1 MLPIVCHYVKIVI
14 HYFYKTLDYMDKKIE
29 NLDEELINRFM
40 GTAIIDKEINNFL
53 GFLEGIILDH
63 TINKKEIYALQVWME
78 RNPEI
83 YCQYPFDHLIHLLGQ
98 TVIGSQKLDEEKCKQ
113 FVEVIKIFISGKFY
127 SKNTRDVQR
136 LHGLLAGVVC
146 DGTLSID
153 EAKALN
159 TWMKEH
165 DYLEDDVFFQEVY
178 TSLRPVRTKQDDLT
192 DFDIQALF
200 KQIKRY
206 VDPDDH
212 GTLRTKIETIDNPDF
227 FKGQLLI
234 ENALYCFTGT
244 SSRFK
249 KKDWKALIEN
259 NGGKFIDDMTT
270 TVNYLVICN
279 KGNKAWAHVSYGRK
293 FEEAKKWQQQ
303 GHDIKII
310 TEDDFIQAIGLPIEN

>member
-1 MLPIVCHYVKIVI
+1 
-14 HYFYKTLDYMDKKIE
+14 MDKKIE
-29 NLDEELINRFM
+29 KLEEELINKFM

-127 SKNTRDVQR
+127 SKNTRDIQR

-178 TSLRPVRTKQDDLT
+178 TSLRPVRTKQNDLT

>member
-1 MLPIVCHYVKIVI
+1 M
-14 HYFYKTLDYMDKKIE
+14 LDYMDKKIE

-249 KKDWKALIEN
+249 KKDWKTLIEN

>member
-1 MLPIVCHYVKIVI
+1 M
-14 HYFYKTLDYMDKKIE
+14 LDYMDKKIE

-249 KKDWKALIEN
+249 KKDWKTLIEN

-279 KGNKAWAHVSYGRK
+279 KGNKAWAHVSDGRK

>member
-1 MLPIVCHYVKIVI
+1 
-14 HYFYKTLDYMDKKIE
+14 MDKKIE

-63 TINKKEIYALQVWME
+63 TINKKEIYALQVWMK

>member
-14 HYFYKTLDYMDKKIE
+14 HYFYKMLDYMDKKIE
-29 NLDEELINRFM
+29 KLEKELINKFM

-127 SKNTRDVQR
+127 SKNTRDIQR

-153 EAKALN
+153 EVKALN

-178 TSLRPVRTKQDDLT
+178 TSLRPVRTKQNDLT

>member
-1 MLPIVCHYVKIVI
+1 
-14 HYFYKTLDYMDKKIE
+14 MDKKIE

-206 VDPDDH
+206 VDSDDH

>member
-1 MLPIVCHYVKIVI
+1 
-14 HYFYKTLDYMDKKIE
+14 MDKKIE

-178 TSLRPVRTKQDDLT
+178 TSLRPVRTKQNDLT

>member
-1 MLPIVCHYVKIVI
+1 
-14 HYFYKTLDYMDKKIE
+14 MDKKIE

-136 LHGLLAGVVC
+136 LHGLLAGGVC

>member
-14 HYFYKTLDYMDKKIE
+14 HYFYKMLDYMDKKIE

>member
-1 MLPIVCHYVKIVI
+1 
-14 HYFYKTLDYMDKKIE
+14 
-29 NLDEELINRFM
+29 
-40 GTAIIDKEINNFL
+40 
-53 GFLEGIILDH
+53 
-63 TINKKEIYALQVWME
+63 
-78 RNPEI
+78 
-83 YCQYPFDHLIHLLGQ
+83 
-98 TVIGSQKLDEEKCKQ
+98 
-113 FVEVIKIFISGKFY
+113 
-127 SKNTRDVQR
+127 
-136 LHGLLAGVVC
+136 LAGVVC

-249 KKDWKALIEN
+249 KKT
-259 NGGKFIDDMTT
+259 GK
-270 TVNYLVICN
+270 L
-279 KGNKAWAHVSYGRK
+279 
-293 FEEAKKWQQQ
+293 
-303 GHDIKII
+303 
-310 TEDDFIQAIGLPIEN
+310 

>member
-1 MLPIVCHYVKIVI
+1 M
-14 HYFYKTLDYMDKKIE
+14 LDYMDKKIE

>member
-1 MLPIVCHYVKIVI
+1 
-14 HYFYKTLDYMDKKIE
+14 MDKKIE

-127 SKNTRDVQR
+127 SKNTRDIQR

>member
-1 MLPIVCHYVKIVI
+1 M
-14 HYFYKTLDYMDKKIE
+14 
-29 NLDEELINRFM
+29 
-40 GTAIIDKEINNFL
+40 
-53 GFLEGIILDH
+53 
-63 TINKKEIYALQVWME
+63 
-78 RNPEI
+78 
-83 YCQYPFDHLIHLLGQ
+83 
-98 TVIGSQKLDEEKCKQ
+98 
-113 FVEVIKIFISGKFY
+113 IKIFISGKFY

-249 KKDWKALIEN
+249 KKDWKTLIEN